1 MVNRTNAA
9 REYED
14 GDIIGTSWASR
25 EVVLM
30 LAGRF
35 SNHIFELDPKI
46 WYGHSLGHFLCME
59 NHVIKKAV
67 F

>member
-30 LAGRF
+30 FAGRF
-35 SNHIFELDPKI
+35 SNQNFGLDPEV
-46 WYGHSLGHFLCME
+46 WYGHSFFIRE
-59 NHVIKKAV
+59 
-67 F
+67 